1 MKLGKIG
8 PVVGIGLLSC
18 LMLTSCGK
26 KQAEDSENVTIR
38 MSWWGNDERH
48 KATLAAIEKFE
59 QKYSY
64 IKVKAEYSGF
74 DGVEQKIATQMTGNT
89 EPDLMQMKKAT
100 MIYQR

>member
-48 KATLAAIEKFE
+48 KATLAAIENLSK
-59 QKYSY
+59 
-64 IKVKAEYSGF
+64 
-74 DGVEQKIATQMTGNT
+74 NT
-89 EPDLMQMKKAT
+89 HILK
-100 MIYQR
+100 

>member
-1 MKLGKIG
+1 MFNAYKLGE
-8 PVVGIGLLSC
+8 
-18 LMLTSCGK
+18 

-74 DGVEQKIATQMTGNT
+74 DGVEQKNATQMTGNT
-89 EPDLMQMKKAT
+89 EPDLM
-100 MIYQR
+100 